1 MANESEI
8 IIDGSISPQNR
19 DGASTFSG
27 NITLPE
33 GITDV
38 KSQKEDNKNNAEF
51 IETLTDSMK
60 KVLYEVLDSLGLSYN
75 KPESKTE
82 EKEEKKEQTKSETP
96 FSSTKRTEFTNPSE
110 KSINMLKKLPLEK
123 GLGFALLYNKLDEF
137 KEIFKGKT
145 Y

>member
-19 DGASTFSG
+19 DGESTFSG

-51 IETLTDSMK
+51 IETLTDSMVSYPEK
-60 KVLYEVLDSLGLSYN
+60 LSKLEV
-75 KPESKTE
+75 
-82 EKEEKKEQTKSETP
+82 
-96 FSSTKRTEFTNPSE
+96 FTIDNCR
-110 KSINMLKKLPLEK
+110 
-123 GLGFALLYNKLDEF
+123 AV
-137 KEIFKGKT
+137 
-145 Y
+145 